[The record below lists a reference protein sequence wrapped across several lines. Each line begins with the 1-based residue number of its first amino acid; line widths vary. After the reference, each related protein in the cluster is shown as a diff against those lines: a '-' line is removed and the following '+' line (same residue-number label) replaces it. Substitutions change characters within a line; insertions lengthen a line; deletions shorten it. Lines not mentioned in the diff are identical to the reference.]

1 MRVAVYA
8 RYSSENQR
16 EASIAD
22 QVEVCRRFIERQ
34 GWKLG
39 QVYSDAAMSGAS
51 RFRPGYQKLL
61 ADAERRQFDVVV
73 CEALDRL
80 GRKLADIAELFDRL
94 NFHGV
99 KLYTLATGE
108 VTALHIGMLGT
119 MAQLYLS
126 DLREKVWRGQLGRVR
141 QGRVAGGKAYGY
153 DVDPREAG
161 LRRINEAEAETVRRI
176 FRKFA
181 AGESPRAIAK
191 ALNAEGVPG
200 PDGRQ
205 WRDTTIRGQ
214 IDRGTGLLNNT
225 LYVGRL
231 EWNRTAY
238 VKDPRTGKRVA
249 RIKGKD
255 KREITE
261 VPDLRIVDDEL
272 WNAVKRRQAAVRF
285 EIGRDEHGN
294 ALNRAHRR
302 KFLLSELLVCG
313 ECGGGYT
320 IVGKDRYGCAGRRAK
335 GTCSN
340 TQTITRQAIEARVL
354 HGLKEKLFA
363 PDLVAEFVRS
373 FQEELNA
380 SRRTAKQR
388 QDDARREL
396 DAIERKMAGV
406 LKAIE
411 DGMYSPVLKERM
423 QALEARKAEVTTTL
437 NAAAEVAPIELH
449 PNLAELYRRKVSEL
463 ELALNDDSI
472 KAEASDI
479 LRSLIDKVVLSPA
492 ADAPN
497 GLKAELHGD
506 LASILSMCESGSRK
520 QKLSGAGAPE
530 SQLSVVAGRGF
541 EPLTFRL

>member
-1 MRVAVYA
+1 MRSVVYV

-16 EASIAD
+16 EASLAD
-22 QVEVCRRFIERQ
+22 QLEVCRRFIERQ
-34 GWKLG
+34 GWQLG
-39 QVYSDAAMSGAS
+39 EVYSDAAMSGAS

-61 ADAERRQFDVVV
+61 ADAERHQFDVVV

-94 NFHGV
+94 TFHGV

-153 DVDPREAG
+153 DVDARETG
-161 LRRINEAEAETVRRI
+161 LRRINETEAEVVRRI

-200 PDGRQ
+200 PEGRQ

-214 IDRGTGLLNNT
+214 FDRGTGLLNNT

-255 KREITE
+255 QREITE
-261 VPDLRIVDDEL
+261 VPDLRIVDDDL
-272 WNAVKRRQAAVRF
+272 WNAVKQHQASVRF
-285 EIGRDEHGN
+285 EIGRDEDGN

-313 ECGGGYT
+313 ECGDGYT

-335 GTCSN
+335 GTCGN

-363 PDLVAEFVRS
+363 PELVAEFVRS
-373 FQEELNA
+373 FQEEVNA

-388 QDDARREL
+388 QDEARREL
-396 DAIERKMAGV
+396 DAVERKMAGV

-411 DGMYSPVLKERM
+411 DGMYSPVLKDRM
-423 QALEARKAEVTTTL
+423 QALEARKAELTTVL
-437 NAAAEVAPIELH
+437 NAAAEVAPVELH

-497 GLKAELHGD
+497 GLRAELHGD
-506 LASILSMCESGSRK
+506 LASILSMCESGGRK
-520 QKLSGAGAPE
+520 QKLSGAGALE
-530 SQLSVVAGRGF
+530 SQV
-541 EPLTFRL
+541 

>member
-34 GWKLG
+34 GWEMG

-51 RFRPGYQKLL
+51 RFRPGYQKLV

-94 NFHGV
+94 GFHGV

-153 DVDPREAG
+153 DVDARETG
-161 LRRINEAEAETVRRI
+161 LRRINEAEAEVVRRI

-191 ALNAEGVPG
+191 ALNADGVPG
-200 PDGRQ
+200 PEGRQ

-214 IDRGTGLLNNT
+214 FDRGTGLLNNA

-255 KREITE
+255 EREITE

-272 WNAVKRRQAAVRF
+272 WNAVKRRQTAVRF

-320 IVGKDRYGCAGRRAK
+320 IVGKDRFGCADRRAK

-354 HGLKEKLFA
+354 SGLKEKLFA
-363 PDLVAEFVRS
+363 PELVAEFVRS
-373 FQEELNA
+373 FQEEVNA

-388 QDDARREL
+388 QEDARREL

-406 LKAIE
+406 VKAIE
-411 DGMYSPVLKERM
+411 DGMYSPLLKERM
-423 QALEARKAEVTTTL
+423 KGLEARKAELSAVL
-437 NAAAEVAPIELH
+437 AATPELASVELH

-497 GLKAELHGD
+497 GLRAELHGD
-506 LASILSMCESGSRK
+506 LASILSMCESGSHK